1 MAKIKYPII
10 PNDAIIDIQVSG
22 SFYRRLVDL
31 ITELGNSKPMD
42 EFKAVLERLKTT
54 EGAKDAYELNVHLVM
69 MLIYEIEKKAFE
81 QKKTK
86 EEEIEV
92 PDEPSENLPQQ
103 DPQSE

>member
-1 MAKIKYPII
+1 MAKIKYPTI

-31 ITELGNSKPMD
+31 ITELGNSKPID